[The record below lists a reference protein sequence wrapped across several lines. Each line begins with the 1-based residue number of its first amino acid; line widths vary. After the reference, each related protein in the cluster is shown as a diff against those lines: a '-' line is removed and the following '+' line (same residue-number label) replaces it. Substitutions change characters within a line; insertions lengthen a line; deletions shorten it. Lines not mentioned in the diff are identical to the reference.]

1 MRHWSNRE
9 SHAGFQVNPQNDSS
23 AADIEAGRRLFAGD
37 WSFLSA
43 ASTVASLPP
52 VRGLEVAFAGR
63 SNVGKSSLINA
74 LTGRRALARTSHT
87 PGRTQ
92 ELIFFRDA
100 GPLVLVDLPGY
111 GYAAAAK
118 SKVTAW
124 TRLIHDYLQGRAVLG
139 RVYVLIDARHGFKTA
154 DAAILDTLGKAAVS
168 HQIVLTK
175 SDQVSADGL
184 VDCAEATMAALRKRP
199 AAFPGIIVTSSRTGA
214 GIPELRAAIARFV
227 SERTHPPRAKSRS
240 D

>member
-1 MRHWSNRE
+1 MRHLSKRE
-9 SHAGFQVNPQNDSS
+9 RRAGFRVNPENDFS
-23 AADIEAGRRLFAGD
+23 AAEIEAGRLLFAGD

-43 ASTVASLPP
+43 AGSVASLPP
-52 VRGLEVAFAGR
+52 GQGLEVAFAGR

-92 ELIFFRDA
+92 ELIFFRAA

-118 SKVTAW
+118 SKVAAW

-139 RVYVLIDARHGFKTA
+139 RVYVLIDARHGFKSA
-154 DAAILDTLGKAAVS
+154 DDAILDTLDKAAVS

-175 SDQVSADGL
+175 GDQVSAAEL
-184 VDCAEATMAALRKRP
+184 AARVEATAAALKKRP
-199 AAFPGIIVTSSRTGA
+199 AAFPGTIATSSRTGA
-214 GIPELRAAIARFV
+214 GIPELRAAISRLLG
-227 SERTHPPRAKSRS
+227 ERTRP
-240 D
+240 